1 MQIVITDAPDD
12 ASRKAI
18 GDLMDEYNDT
28 QTEPSAARPL
38 SVVAR
43 APAGGEIIAG
53 LQGWSYWQWF
63 KIDFFPLPPG
73 LGDLGARL
81 LRSAEQEALRR
92 GCHSIWVDSADAA
105 MSELYLASGYGECAR
120 LSATH
125 RFFRKRLVAGEA
137 AFPAIEDSILRRPPG
152 RVPPLGL
159 LLRAPGSEVC
169 AGGLLA
175 RPDHGWLFVEL
186 LILPAAERHSGIG
199 TRLMALAEQEAAA
212 RGLIG
217 VWLDTFSFQAR
228 PFYERLGYR
237 MIGALE
243 DYPPGHTRF
252 LLAKRL
258 DGAPLDDIKA

>member
-1 MQIVITDAPDD
+1 MQIVITDDPDD

-18 GDLMDEYNDT
+18 GDLMDSYNDSHT
-28 QTEPSAARPL
+28 GPSAARPL
-38 SVVAR
+38 AVVAR
-43 APAGGEIIAG
+43 DPESGEIVAG
-53 LQGWSYWQWF
+53 VQGWSYWQWF
-63 KIDFFPLPPG
+63 KIDLFPLPPG
-73 LGDLGARL
+73 SGDLGGRL

-92 GCHSIWVDSADAA
+92 GCHGIWVDSADAA
-105 MSELYLASGYGECAR
+105 MSALYLMAGYVEFAR

-137 AFPAIEDSILRRPPG
+137 AFAAEEEIILRRPAG
-152 RVPPLGL
+152 LVPRLGL
-159 LLRAPGSEVC
+159 LLRPPGSDVC

-186 LILPAAERHSGIG
+186 LILPAAERRSGIG

-228 PFYERLGYR
+228 PFYERLGYG

-252 LLAKRL
+252 LMAKRL
-258 DGAPLDDIKA
+258 DGAPVDDVKA